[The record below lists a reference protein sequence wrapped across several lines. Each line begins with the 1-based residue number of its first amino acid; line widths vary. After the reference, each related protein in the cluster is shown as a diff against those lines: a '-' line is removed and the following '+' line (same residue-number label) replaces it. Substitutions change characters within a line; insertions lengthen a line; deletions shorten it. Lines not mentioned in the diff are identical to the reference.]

1 MKPGVT
7 LAQGL
12 SEVDTIQ
19 KRLHAANPTKTVGRG
34 ANLRPLLEEVV
45 GDYKTPLYAL
55 LAATACVLVIA
66 CLNVANLFVARAAA
80 RRKEAAIR
88 SALGGSRWRLVREQ
102 MMESVVLSLI
112 GGAIGLELAY
122 AAVQWVSHSRQDM
135 ARADAIH
142 IGRRGDGVCC
152 GA

>member
-1 MKPGVT
+1 M
-7 LAQGL
+7 
-12 SEVDTIQ
+12 
-19 KRLHAANPTKTVGRG
+19 
-34 ANLRPLLEEVV
+34 RPLLEDVV

-66 CLNVANLFVARAAA
+66 CLNVSNLFVARAAA

-88 SALGGSRWRLVREQ
+88 SALGGSRWRLIREQ
-102 MMESVVLSLI
+102 MHGEHSAVGG

-135 ARADAIH
+135 ARADAIQS
-142 IGRRGDGVCC
+142 RRGDGVRR
-152 GA
+152 GGDAAERE